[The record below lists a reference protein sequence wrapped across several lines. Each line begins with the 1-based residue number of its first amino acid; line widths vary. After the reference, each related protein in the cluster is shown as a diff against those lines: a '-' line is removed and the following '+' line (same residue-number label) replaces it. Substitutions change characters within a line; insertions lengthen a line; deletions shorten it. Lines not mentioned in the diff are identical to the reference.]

1 MTDARNGPTTHDPR
15 AALPLWPWHDLR
27 PTTGMLLGADDFEVL
42 GGNPRAKQQ
51 LHNAWLHGPGVV
63 WGFGVRQHGVW
74 ELAVEPGLAIDGW
87 GRELHLDAP
96 ACVSF
101 KELVEGA
108 HDESCRGRREVEVC
122 LVAHYDACLDA
133 AVPALAD
140 PCDVTRQSTE
150 YSRVVS
156 RVRLEATLGC
166 PEPPSP
172 AFHRV
177 RVLLGLEGVRGVGD
191 DAGREALCRRNEVL
205 AAPAHARA
213 RELLWHMR
221 CLAALD
227 AADRGPA
234 GGDCD
239 AGLFPVGEADAGV
252 LLGCIRLT
260 IQDESGCPDIVNAC
274 LDTCLRPTLLPT
286 SVIQDLLCGL
296 APGLIGSCEPEL
308 GVGPQVVPDSIE
320 WSKGSREISFAVT
333 GDLLKA
339 TLTMDS
345 VVVTSLSDRGWIVE
359 DLRRP
364 PRYRSASSGAVG
376 KDHDQAATE
385 GDRSATDCD
394 DSATGRGYPAT
405 GGGRSAAGRVSVR
418 LADRPAHPLIR
429 VVVRGTGPTPV
440 YGVEPRVPLAGVVG
454 DDPGHTGQ
462 GRDAVLT
469 AQNPLCNGTDDDQSQ
484 GS

>member
-1 MTDARNGPTTHDPR
+1 MTDERTGPATHDPR
-15 AALPLWPWHDLR
+15 AALPLWPWHALR
-27 PTTGMLLGADDFEVL
+27 PTTGMLLGVDDFEVL

-63 WGFGVRQHGVW
+63 WGFGLRQHGVW

-96 ACVSF
+96 ACISF
-101 KELVEGA
+101 KELVEGH
-108 HDESCRGRREVEVC
+108 HDPTCRGRREVEVC
-122 LVAHYDACLDA
+122 LVAHFDACLDA
-133 AVPALAD
+133 PVPALAD

-156 RVRLEATLGC
+156 RVRLEVTLGC

-177 RVLLGLEGVRGVGD
+177 RVLLGLDTVRD
-191 DAGREALCRRNEVL
+191 ARDEAGREALCRRNEVL
-205 AAPAHARA
+205 AAPAQARA
-213 RELLWHMR
+213 RKLLWHVR

-239 AGLFPVGEADAGV
+239 AGFFPVTEADAGV

-260 IQDESGCPDIVNAC
+260 IKDESGCPHIVNAC
-274 LDTCLRPTLLPT
+274 VDTCLRPTLLPT
-286 SVIQDLLCGL
+286 SVIHELLCGL
-296 APGLIGSCEPEL
+296 APGLIGSCEPER

-320 WSKGSREISFAVT
+320 WSKGNREISFAVT
-333 GDLLKA
+333 DDLLKA

-359 DLRRP
+359 DLRRR
-364 PRYRSASSGAVG
+364 PRYHSVSSRAVAG
-376 KDHDQAATE
+376 EGQDQPATE
-385 GDRSATDCD
+385 GDRPVTEGDHLT
-394 DSATGRGYPAT
+394 TGRGQP
-405 GGGRSAAGRVSVR
+405 AAGRVTVQ

-429 VVVRGTGPTPV
+429 VTVRGTGPTPL
-440 YGVEPRVPLAGVVG
+440 YGADPRVPLAGVVG

-469 AQNPLCNGTDDDQSQ
+469 AQNPLCKGADDEQSDQ
-484 GS
+484 